1 MQVLMQLS
9 VLETSKHNI
18 KTRCYTQY
26 LLLLLLVLLVL
37 LLLELKCETYTG
49 ARARKG
55 FYSMRIL

>member
-1 MQVLMQLS
+1 MQVLMQLR

-37 LLLELKCETYTG
+37 LLELKCETYTG
-49 ARARKG
+49 ARDRKG